1 MNVHAT
7 EFISKQLAGKN
18 AEYAGD
24 EFTSTPRK
32 YGLVY
37 IESSA
42 ESAAIADE
50 FVAQLERRGDR
61 DRRNGSRTPSTRR
74 RSRRP
79 RRRSSRS

>member
-1 MNVHAT
+1 MVRPTRDPYNFGITASARQMNVHAT

-24 EFTSTPRK
+24 EFPSTPRK
-32 YGLVY
+32 FGLVY

-50 FVAQLERRGDR
+50 FVA
-61 DRRNGSRTPSTRR
+61 
-74 RSRRP
+74 
-79 RRRSSRS
+79 